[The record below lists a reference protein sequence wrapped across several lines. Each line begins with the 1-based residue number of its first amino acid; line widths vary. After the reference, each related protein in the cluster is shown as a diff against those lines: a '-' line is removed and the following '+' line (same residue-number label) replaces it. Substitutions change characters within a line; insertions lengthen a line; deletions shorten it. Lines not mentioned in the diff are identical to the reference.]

1 MSDTAASKMTTLFTA
16 VAALGALVGL
26 MVNSGNPPDSA
37 SASSASAAVVVSAPA
52 VAQVS
57 N

>member
-1 MSDTAASKMTTLFTA
+1 MSDTAASKMTTLLTA

-37 SASSASAAVVVSAPA
+37 SPSSASAAVVVSAPA